1 MFSFITGVSLSEYIR
16 RRWLTAAAFELQT
29 SLCQYIY
36 VALGETVNARISFS
50 LKSPWRLWM
59 IIHIYH
65 YEGME
70 LSEFA
75 MS

>member
-1 MFSFITGVSLSEYIR
+1 MISFITGVSLPDYIR
-16 RRWLTAAAFELQT
+16 RRWLTVAAFELQK

-50 LKSPWRLWM
+50 LKSPWGLWM

-65 YEGME
+65 YAGME
-70 LSEFA
+70 LSEFV